1 MKKIMRKL
9 YWSLKEMLNIYITYE
24 IYKIYKP
31 YTIAG
36 IKGSL
41 KLLKM
46 YLNKED
52 IA

>member
-1 MKKIMRKL
+1 MNMKKL
-9 YWSLKEMLNIYITYE
+9 YWKLKEMVDMYFLYK

-31 YTIAG
+31 YTLSG
-36 IKGSL
+36 IKGSI

-46 YLNKED
+46 YINKEN

>member
-1 MKKIMRKL
+1 MKMIMKKL
-9 YWSLKEMLNIYITYE
+9 YWNLKEIINIYYTYK

-31 YTIAG
+31 YTLSG
-36 IKGSL
+36 IKGSI

>member
-1 MKKIMRKL
+1 MKKL
-9 YWSLKEMLNIYITYE
+9 YWKLKEMVDMYFLYK

-31 YTIAG
+31 YTLSG
-36 IKGSL
+36 IKGSI

-46 YLNKED
+46 YINKEN